1 MDSTALNNA
10 KTPNPRLQTH
20 NLPSYLCP
28 VHDIEPYFNWRNL
41 YKSEDDPRS
50 PFYKKKHS
58 EFDYHNKI
66 YNFLIHPQWDEF
78 GSATLYLKLLFVDY
92 TEGYA
97 MIEFIGEWNDA
108 VNNDI
113 MWLKRE
119 VLEVLATEGIDKF
132 ILIGENV
139 MNLHSSDDCYY
150 EEWFQEVEDG
160 WIAAINFKEHV
171 RQEFGSVNV
180 DYYLNFGGELD
191 TLHWRT
197 LTPQQLFA
205 QVSGVMGRR
214 LGA

>member
-1 MDSTALNNA
+1 MDY
-10 KTPNPRLQTH
+10 
-20 NLPSYLCP
+20 SYLCT

-41 YKSEDDPRS
+41 YTSENDPRS
-50 PFYKKKHS
+50 PYYKKKHN
-58 EFDYHNKI
+58 EFEYHNKI

-92 TEGYA
+92 AEGYA
-97 MIEFIGEWNDA
+97 VIEFIGEWNDA

-119 VLEVLATEGIDKF
+119 VLEVLATEGIAKY

-139 MNLHSSDDCYY
+139 MNFHSSDDCYY
-150 EEWFQEVEDG
+150 EEWFQEVGDG
-160 WIAAINFKEHV
+160 WIAAINFKKHV
-171 RQEFGSVNV
+171 QQEFGNVNV

-191 TLHWRT
+191 TMNWRI
-197 LTPQQLFA
+197 LTPQLLFER
-205 QVSGVMGRR
+205 VSWVMGSR